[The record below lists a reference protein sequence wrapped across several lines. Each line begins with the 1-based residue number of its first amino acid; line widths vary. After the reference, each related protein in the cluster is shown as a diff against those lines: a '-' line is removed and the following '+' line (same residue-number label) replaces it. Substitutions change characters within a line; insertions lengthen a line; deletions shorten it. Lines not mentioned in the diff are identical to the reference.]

1 MGGYDC
7 LLLSFLSYS
16 TLRVSKSQG
25 ITPKEQT
32 FNTGIAACKL
42 REGLS
47 GPELLRSMDKV
58 VEIITSRGGAPS
70 ENIQLRL
77 AVACT
82 HANVSDRAA
91 TLFERAVRGYE
102 PRQ

>member
-1 MGGYDC
+1 M
-7 LLLSFLSYS
+7 
-16 TLRVSKSQG
+16 SKAKG

-32 FNTGIAACKL
+32 FNTAIAACKL

-47 GPELLRSMDKV
+47 GPELLRSVDKV
-58 VEIITSRGGAPS
+58 VELITNRGGVPS
-70 ENIQLRL
+70 ESIQLRL

-102 PRQ
+102 PRRQEGAIVRTSRLLH